1 MANNNMNSVE
11 RRELAKV
18 VKAEF
23 ENLRNEISARL
34 KDKRDNQEEEVKLK
48 YKKQLEAV
56 SKAAEKHIE
65 KVKKAQ
71 ADVDLFVS
79 QKVAEGYRLTN
90 GNGDYN
96 GSRRGALVTIG
107 YGGTNFSSTEM
118 EDDLRQLRGAYDKDL
133 RDAIN
138 FLARRETSVL
148 KELSLSVLETD
159 QARQFLGNIPDANA
173 IIEQIGN
180 GAGYAALEA
189 AG

>member
-34 KDKRDNQEEEVKLK
+34 KDRRDNQEEEIKLK

-56 SKAAEKHIE
+56 SKAAEKQVE
-65 KVKKAQ
+65 KVRKAQ

-79 QKVAEGYRLTN
+79 QKVAEGYRIVNN
-90 GNGDYN
+90 GNYAA
-96 GSRRGALVTIG
+96 RIALVTVQ
-107 YGGTNFSSTEM
+107 YGSGSFSSTEM
-118 EDDLRQLRGAYDKDL
+118 EDQLRHLDNAYQKDL
-133 RDAIN
+133 RDATN

-180 GAGYAALEA
+180 GVGYAALEA